1 MQITIF
7 GATGQTGQQ
16 LVKDGLALGHTILA
30 YGRNV
35 FVTKFPEN
43 EKLILKNGALFDDE
57 ELRNAMEGADA
68 VITALEG
75 AKDGEDFTRSL
86 GMKHIVNQMKKA
98 GVKRIIALG
107 GYGILDG
114 MDEQLRMFDVDFDEK
129 DAQVSVEHLKAL
141 QTLETSGAEW
151 TMVATKKIHQG
162 DPDGNYV
169 VQANVLPEEND
180 GIVST
185 GNLALFCLTELEKNN
200 FVNQRV
206 GIANKS

>member
-7 GATGQTGQQ
+7 GATGQIGQQ

-43 EKLILKNGALFDDE
+43 EKLILKSGALFDE
-57 ELRNAMEGADA
+57 EDLRIAMEGADA
-68 VITALEG
+68 VITALGG

-86 GMKHIVNQMKKA
+86 GIKHIVNQMKKA
-98 GVKRIIALG
+98 GVKRIIAMG

-114 MDEQLRMFDVDFDEK
+114 RDEQLQMFDVDFDETEVP
-129 DAQVSVEHLKAL
+129 VSVEHLKAL
-141 QTLETSGAEW
+141 QTLETGGVDW
-151 TMVATKKIHQG
+151 TMVATKEIHQG

-169 VQANVLPEEND
+169 VQANVLPEENN
-180 GIVST
+180 GKVSL
-185 GNLALFCLTELEKNN
+185 GNLALFCFTELEKNN